1 MRILFVTEDFSGAS
15 LCRRLADEG
24 NDVRALVGDSEFLSI
39 LDGVVEKMSFDAA
52 EDFSAH
58 LNWLGHDGLIVVDDS
73 GFGQLQDDLRAS
85 GYAVVGG
92 CAGADRLEE
101 DRLFC
106 QEVLKQCGIRT
117 LPIHHFQSVPEAI
130 AFLEARRGR
139 WVLKHNGYPDKAI
152 CYAGQLDSA
161 EDILDLLRR
170 SISEGYG
177 GSHVVLQQYIDGV
190 EISVARYFNGIDWVG
205 STELNIEHKKLFPGD
220 LGPNTY
226 EMGNLLWYEKGANRL
241 FDEVLNP
248 LKAHLRKIGF
258 HGDMDVNCIINAD
271 GAWPL
276 ELTPRFGYPATEL
289 QIELHESRWT
299 DFLLAVA
306 KGEDFSLR
314 WKSGYAV
321 AVLVAAPPFPCKPSK
336 GTPWLSLPGLRIHFR
351 EPVSPDEL
359 AHYHF
364 EEALRLPDGTW
375 EICHDSGYVL
385 HVTGHGE
392 TVEAA
397 REAANRRAANVIIPR
412 AFFRTDIG
420 GKFIYE
426 SCQQLKQW
434 GYVL

>member
-1 MRILFVTEDFSGAS
+1 MRILFITGDFSGAS

-24 NDVRALVGDSEFLSI
+24 NDVRALVDDSEFLSI
-39 LDGVVEKMSFDAA
+39 LDGVVEKVPFDAA
-52 EDFSAH
+52 GDLSAH
-58 LNWLGHDGLIVVDDS
+58 LGWLGQDGLIVVDDS
-73 GFGQLQDDLRAS
+73 GFGQLQDDLRAA

-101 DRLFC
+101 DRLFS
-106 QEVLKQCGIRT
+106 QEVLKRCGIRT

-130 AFLEARRGR
+130 DFLEARRGR
-139 WVLKHNGYPDKAI
+139 WVLKHNGYPDKAV

-161 EDILDLLRR
+161 EDLLDLLRR
-170 SISEGYG
+170 SISEGYSS
-177 GSHVVLQQYIDGV
+177 SHVVLQRYIDGV
-190 EISVARYFNGIDWVG
+190 EMSVARYFNGTDWIG
-205 STELNIEHKKLFPGD
+205 LAELNVEHKKLFPGD

-226 EMGNLLWYEKGANRL
+226 EMGNLLWYENSPGRL
-241 FDEVLNP
+241 FNEVLNP
-248 LKAHLRKIGF
+248 LKAHLQKIGF

-306 KGEDFSLR
+306 KGQDFDLAVSP
-314 WKSGYAV
+314 GYAV

-336 GTPWLSLPGLRIHFR
+336 GTPWLSLSGLRIHFR
-351 EPVSPDEL
+351 EPVSQDEL

-364 EEALRLPDGTW
+364 EEACRLLDATW

-385 HVTGHGE
+385 HVTGHGL

-397 REAANRRAANVIIPR
+397 REAANRRAANVVIPR
-412 AFFRTDIG
+412 AFYRTDIG
-420 GKFIYE
+420 ERFVHE
-426 SCQQLKQW
+426 SYQQLKHW
-434 GYVL
+434 GYV